1 MPEKCKGIFSP
12 KWSGMEQIVLGP
24 FAEAGFQQLPFV
36 WLLPT
41 ARTDDVLE
49 GREGDTA
56 QKGWGKWKEV
66 LKLLAAA
73 ISHLKDL
80 SSPIS

>member
-1 MPEKCKGIFSP
+1 
-12 KWSGMEQIVLGP
+12 MEQIVLGP

-41 ARTDDVLE
+41 TRTDDVLE